1 MARRER
7 LAPIEGS
14 AVESSWARRGAWR
27 VRSGGIR
34 PAGQVRIEHQMKM
47 HEYQAKDILA
57 RYGIPVQP
65 GQIATTPEQAEQIA
79 RELGVPVVIKAQVYV
94 GGRGK
99 AGGIQFG
106 DTPEQ
111 AREAARRVLG
121 MDIKGLTVE
130 KVLVVPRI
138 AIKEEY
144 YAGIVLD
151 RASKAPVVMVSAA
164 GGVDIEEVAATTPER
179 IIKQPIDMRWG
190 LPAFMARDLLAQAG
204 VPHVVVARGGAILA
218 ALARA
223 FMESDASLAEINPL
237 ALTEDGQV
245 LAADAKILIDDNALV
260 RQPEYAAWAEPE
272 EANPLEYEAKAA
284 GLTYVKLDGDVGVIG
299 NGAGL
304 VMTTL
309 DMVARAGGK
318 PANFLDIG
326 GGARA
331 DVMKKA
337 LLFVARDPQVKGIL
351 VNIFGGI
358 TRGEEVARGIIMAQA
373 ELPQGMPIVARLS
386 GTGAEEGRALLA
398 DAGLTWG
405 ADMRDA
411 AQKIVAALA
420 ARGK

>member
-1 MARRER
+1 
-7 LAPIEGS
+7 
-14 AVESSWARRGAWR
+14 
-27 VRSGGIR
+27 
-34 PAGQVRIEHQMKM
+34 MKI
-47 HEYQAKDILA
+47 HEYQAKEILS

-65 GQIATTPEQAEQIA
+65 GKVATTPEEAEAIA

-130 KVLVVPRI
+130 KVLVVPKI
-138 AIKEEY
+138 AIAQEY
-144 YAGIVLD
+144 YIGIVLD
-151 RASKAPVVMVSAA
+151 RASQAPVAMVSAA
-164 GGVDIEEVAATTPER
+164 GGIDIEEVAAKTPEQIAR
-179 IIKQPIDMRWG
+179 QTIDMRWG
-190 LPAFMARDLLAQAG
+190 LLPFQARDLMARAG
-204 VPHVVVARGGAILA
+204 LPPAVVARGGAILA

-223 FMESDASLAEINPL
+223 FIACDASLAEINPL
-237 ALTEDGQV
+237 ALTADGQV

-260 RQPEYAAWAEPE
+260 RQPEYATWAEPE
-272 EANPLEYEAKAA
+272 EANPLEFAAKQA
-284 GLTYVKLDGDVGVIG
+284 GLTYVKLNGDVGIIG

-309 DMVARAGGK
+309 DMVARAGGR

-331 DVMKKA
+331 ETMRKA
-337 LLFVARDPQVKGIL
+337 LLFVARDPDVRGVL

-358 TRGEEVARGIIMAQA
+358 TRGEEVARGIIAAQR
-373 ELPQGMPIVARLS
+373 ELPPGMPVVVRLS

-411 AQKIVAALA
+411 AQKVVAALR
-420 ARGK
+420 ARE